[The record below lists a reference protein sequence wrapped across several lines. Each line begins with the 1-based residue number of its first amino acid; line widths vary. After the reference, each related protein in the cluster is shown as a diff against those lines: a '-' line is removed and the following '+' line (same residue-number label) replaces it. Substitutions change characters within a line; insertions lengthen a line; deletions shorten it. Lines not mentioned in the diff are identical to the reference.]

1 MVRRPGRT
9 RRRGISEA
17 EACVRCVHMTVWGD
31 HSIDRHGSVE
41 SGATGERRRDRNR
54 ARLSNC
60 TLQTVIF
67 KASAVWRQPTPTT
80 EDRH

>member
-31 HSIDRHGSVE
+31 HSISTRLCGVWCDGREATGPEQGQTIKLHFADRH
-41 SGATGERRRDRNR
+41 
-54 ARLSNC
+54 
-60 TLQTVIF
+60 F
-67 KASAVWRQPTPTT
+67 
-80 EDRH
+80 